1 MTTNYSEELDFR
13 LIFGETS
20 HNHNLHQ
27 SSLGHTESRLDD
39 DANCYPLFASG
50 SHHPTVQQDSCSSQL
65 YAAPHPGSVQP
76 MESPSRVFDCPSI
89 QITSISTNCHQDL
102 GIHQLDQLAGA
113 CGEGGA
119 GSLSRDQLFPLP
131 LDPSYRDSSSL
142 CPSPCS
148 SLSSRSWLSDA
159 SSCESFSHVY
169 DDVEAELNEAAARV
183 RLASPLVSPLVSPLP
198 SPLTSPQASP
208 QVSPLVSPFGSPSC
222 LAAYG
227 DDPWYRYQ
235 QQQQQHLQY
244 QYAQSLSPYQ
254 SPRTSV
260 TEDSWLNPRPH
271 SSSSRPSSR
280 PTSPCG
286 KRRHSSAEVIPGLA
300 SPHLSPNA
308 TPSHSPRGSVTEETW
323 LGGATFAP
331 YQTFPLDIDIPSKT
345 RRTYH
350 TNHNQDQV
358 SLLPGQENS
367 GLQDQD
373 LANPSLN
380 SGIAVSLPSLKKE
393 DIVEHFLAVPTHFPW
408 AKPKQVNTPLY
419 RSTSLPPLDCPLPSQ
434 FGQYELKI
442 EIQPKSHHRAH
453 YETEG
458 SRGAIK
464 SDCGR
469 HPVVKLIGYNE
480 KPISLQMFIGT
491 ADERYI
497 RPHLFYQVHR
507 ITGKTVATPSQE
519 TVIANTKVLEIPLL
533 PENNMSASID
543 CAGILKLRN
552 SDIELRKGETDIG
565 RKNTRVRAV
574 FRVQIPQHNGKVLSL
589 QVASVPIECS
599 QRLAQELPQIDNFS
613 PACGSMTGG
622 EEMTITGPNINP
634 ESVVI
639 FQEKGSDGKTQ
650 WEAEVKAIPEKSTNR
665 SIVVKIPP
673 YHKKTMVSSTQVQF
687 SVSNG
692 KRKKSASQFFTY
704 LSVQVKQEFGMGTD
718 LATNDLA
725 RQNPTTSPAGFIT
738 TGDPITSEQ
747 AQPLEQWLLSGG
759 SVCAPSSTHI
769 SYSPQDSS
777 YLNHPHLPDS
787 SLSAGEDLHTMFYHP
802 SVDFT
807 KSSYQK
813 PQENLS
819 YKGQPNLPID
829 SGLLQGGES
838 SQIFIEQPRSQ
849 LGKEYQGMPLE
860 KGHNLHHLGP
870 SLASNLSVLTSPTVD
885 RSGLRPVELMQF
897 PQSSSS
903 QVPPHRHH
911 STLATVPSIS
921 SSTRECLKDPQ
932 SIKGTSHQVARKSA
946 DPLGY
951 SMSQGGESLNVKQEP
966 DEEKEL
972 TFQTTGLQDITLDDV
987 SEIIVRDL
995 FEIPDSEDTNS
1006 VP

>member
-1 MTTNYSEELDFR
+1 MTSNYNEELDFR
-13 LIFGETS
+13 LIFGESS
-20 HNHNLHQ
+20 HNHNHQ
-27 SSLGHTESRLDD
+27 NLLGHTESRLDD

-50 SHHPTVQQDSCSSQL
+50 FHHPTRQQDSWATQP
-65 YAAPHPGSVQP
+65 YDAPHPGSVQS

-89 QITSISTNCHQDL
+89 QITSIPANCQQDL
-102 GIHQLDQLAGA
+102 GANQLAGA
-113 CGEGGA
+113 CGEGGD
-119 GSLSRDQLFPLP
+119 GSLSRDQLFLP

-183 RLASPLVSPLVSPLP
+183 RLASPLVSPLASPLP
-198 SPLTSPQASP
+198 SPLTSPQVSP
-208 QVSPLVSPFGSPSC
+208 QVSPLVSPFGSPGC
-222 LAAYG
+222 WAAYG
-227 DDPWYRYQ
+227 DDPWYLYQ
-235 QQQQQHLQY
+235 QQQQQPLQY
-244 QYAQSLSPYQ
+244 QFAQ
-254 SPRTSV
+254 
-260 TEDSWLNPRPH
+260 
-271 SSSSRPSSR
+271 SRPSSR

-286 KRRHSSAEVIPGLA
+286 KRRHSSAEVLPGLA

-331 YQTFPLDIDIPSKT
+331 YQTLPLDIDIPSKT
-345 RRTYH
+345 RRTYQ
-350 TNHNQDQV
+350 TNYNQDKV
-358 SLLPGQENS
+358 SLLPGQEDS
-367 GLQDQD
+367 CLTEQD
-373 LANPSLN
+373 LANPSLI

-393 DIVEHFLAVPTHFPW
+393 DLVEHFLAVPTHFPW

-434 FGQYELKI
+434 FGQCELKM

-464 SDCGR
+464 SDSGR

-480 KPISLQMFIGT
+480 KPVSLQMFIGT

-507 ITGKTVATPSQE
+507 ITGKTVVTPTQE

-574 FRVQIPQHNGKVLSL
+574 FRVHIPQHNGKMLSL

-599 QRLAQELPQIDNFS
+599 QRLAQELPQIEDFS
-613 PACGSMTGG
+613 PACGSLTGG

-634 ESVVI
+634 ESIVI

-650 WEAEVKAIPEKSTNR
+650 WEADVKAIPEKSTNT

-673 YHKKTMVSSTQVQF
+673 YYKKTSVSSTQVQF
-687 SVSNG
+687 CVSNG
-692 KRKKSASQFFTY
+692 KRKRSASQFFTY
-704 LSVQVKQEFGMGTD
+704 LSVQVKQEFGKGKD

-725 RQNPTTSPAGFIT
+725 GQHPTTSPAGFIT
-738 TGDPITSEQ
+738 TGDPIPTDQ
-747 AQPLEQWLLSGG
+747 VQPLEQWLLSGG
-759 SVCAPSSTHI
+759 PVCAPSST
-769 SYSPQDSS
+769 YLS
-777 YLNHPHLPDS
+777 YLPQHPLYLNQQHLTDS
-787 SLSAGEDLHTMFYHP
+787 SLGTGADPHPMFHHP

-819 YKGQPNLPID
+819 YKGQSSLPNNGG
-829 SGLLQGGES
+829 SLQGGKS
-838 SQIFIEQPRSQ
+838 SQIFTEQPRSQ
-849 LGKEYQGMPLE
+849 RGKGFQVMPSE
-860 KGHNLHHLGP
+860 QGHNLHHFGLSLP
-870 SLASNLSVLTSPTVD
+870 SNQSELTNPTVD
-885 RSGLRPVELMQF
+885 RSGLHIVDLVQF

-903 QVPPHRHH
+903 QVPPLTNH

-921 SSTRECLKDPQ
+921 SSTKECSKDHQPL
-932 SIKGTSHQVARKSA
+932 KGTSLKVAGKSV

-951 SMSQGGESLNVKQEP
+951 STSQGGESLNIK
-966 DEEKEL
+966 EESEERKEL
-972 TFQTTGLQDITLDDV
+972 TFKTIGLQDITLDDV
-987 SEIIVRDL
+987 SEVIVRDL
-995 FEIPDSEDTNS
+995 FEIPDSGDTNS